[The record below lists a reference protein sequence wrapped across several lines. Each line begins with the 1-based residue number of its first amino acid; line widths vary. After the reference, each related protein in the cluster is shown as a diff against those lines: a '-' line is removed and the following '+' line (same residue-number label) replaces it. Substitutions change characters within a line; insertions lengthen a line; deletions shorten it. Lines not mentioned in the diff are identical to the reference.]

1 MTTANPKRPGAADLE
16 TLDPDSIEQE
26 ERARQAQSPTDG
38 AVPPRQSRTGWEQKI
53 DHAKAGCSGDP
64 VAEHDAL
71 WALLLERAR
80 EIITSPRR
88 ISQQRQTI
96 HAVAKSLELRL
107 STVDVADL
115 FDQLDTT
122 LAAYEPDVEPG
133 EDFSASSQSW
143 LLDEVFLVGLNLL
156 VGMPGAGKSRLLIAL
171 AAAFLNGQDTF
182 LQRKLL
188 SGVERQVLIVG
199 TDQDRQQWGA
209 LLAEQGLADVIGKEV
224 VDGQEKVTYRL
235 HPRIHLKTS
244 GGGFRLDADGMRWI
258 RNWNQEHPGGVV
270 IVDSLSAV
278 LPPGVKEADESAGR
292 LMRQVEMARQGNPC
306 IVTHHTNKQSAMSG
320 ELGVYSGSG
329 SGSIDRAISRHIG
342 LAYETH
348 SECGKEKLHTE
359 SPRRVI
365 TSQKRGAAN
374 QRLIVENG
382 PFNTWDYIS
391 TAAEDRELKRQAQG
405 GDAAER
411 LTGWKKT
418 IYGLLAA
425 AGGKWLATSEVT
437 AALPADFSAKPN
449 AAKQTQ
455 TNLRALADD
464 GTIEEE
470 KQGIGE
476 IRWRIPQ

>member
-1 MTTANPKRPGAADLE
+1 MPAPSEHIKTTANGHVQPLSDLSAWE
-16 TLDPDSIEQE
+16 M
-26 ERARQAQSPTDG
+26 RKAHAR
-38 AVPPRQSRTGWEQKI
+38 
-53 DHAKAGCSGDP
+53 AGCCGDP

-71 WALLLERAR
+71 WALLLERSQ

-96 HAVAKSLELRL
+96 LAVAKSLELRL

-133 EDFSASSQSW
+133 EEFSTSSQSW
-143 LLDEVFLVGLNLL
+143 LLDEIFLVGLNLL

-188 SGVERQVLIVG
+188 SGVERHVLIVG

-209 LLAEQGLADVIGKEV
+209 LLAERGLADVIGNEV

-244 GGGFRLDADGMRWI
+244 GGGFRLDADGMRWT
-258 RNWNQEHPGGVV
+258 RNWNQQHPGGLALL
-270 IVDSLSAV
+270 DSLSAV

-292 LMRQVEMARQGNPC
+292 LMRQVEVARQGNPC

-342 LAYETH
+342 LAYVTH
-348 SECGKEKLHTE
+348 TEAGNEKLHTE

-391 TAAEDRELKRQAQG
+391 TAAEDRELKRQAQE

-411 LTGWKKT
+411 LTGWKKAV
-418 IYGLLAA
+418 YGVLAAVDGDWLTTSRICDALPSEYAAKSNRDVQTRRNLRLLADE
-425 AGGKWLATSEVT
+425 GI
-437 AALPADFSAKPN
+437 
-449 AAKQTQ
+449 
-455 TNLRALADD
+455 
-464 GTIEEE
+464 IEEDRLS
-470 KQGIGE
+470 IGE
-476 IRWRIPQ
+476 HRWRIPQ

>member
-1 MTTANPKRPGAADLE
+1 MPALSEQIKATNNGHAQAASEL
-16 TLDPDSIEQE
+16 S
-26 ERARQAQSPTDG
+26 A
-38 AVPPRQSRTGWEQKI
+38 WEMRKA
-53 DHAKAGCSGDP
+53 HAKAGCCSDP

-71 WALLLERAR
+71 WALLLERAQ
-80 EIITSPRR
+80 EIIASPRR
-88 ISQQRQTI
+88 IGQQRQAI

-107 STVDVADL
+107 SPADVADL
-115 FDQLDTT
+115 YDQLDTT

-133 EDFSASSQSW
+133 QEFSTFSQSW
-143 LLDEVFLVGLNLL
+143 LLDEIFLVGLNLL
-156 VGMPGAGKSRLLIAL
+156 VGMPGAGKSRLLVAL
-171 AAAFLNGQDTF
+171 IAAFLNGQETF

-188 SGVERQVLIVG
+188 SGADRHVLIVG

-209 LLAEQGLADVIGKEV
+209 LLAEQGLAEVIGTEV

-244 GGGFRLDADGMRWI
+244 GGGFRLDADGMRWV
-258 RNWNQEHPGGVV
+258 RNWSQKHPGGLE
-270 IVDSLSAV
+270 ILDALSAV

-292 LMRQVEMARQGNPC
+292 LMRQIEMARQGNPC

-348 SECGKEKLHTE
+348 VEGGKDKLHTE

-391 TAAEDRELKRQAQG
+391 TAAEDRELKRQAQE

-411 LTGWKKT
+411 LRGWKKAL
-418 IYGLLAA
+418 YGVLTAA
-425 AGGKWLATSEVT
+425 AGQWLTTSQVC
-437 AALPADFSAKPN
+437 AALPPEFASRSNPPV
-449 AAKQTQ
+449 QTRN
-455 TNLRALADD
+455 NLRALADE
-464 GTIEEE
+464 GTIEEDRSSIAE
-470 KQGIGE
+470 R
-476 IRWRIPQ
+476 RWRAPQ

>member
-1 MTTANPKRPGAADLE
+1 MSTTKLDRPTAEALGP
-16 TLDPDSIEQE
+16 LDPDAIERE
-26 ERARQAQSPTDG
+26 ERARLKGKTA
-38 AVPPRQSRTGWEQKI
+38 WETRI
-53 DHAKAGCSGDP
+53 ADAKAGCCGDP

-71 WALLLERAR
+71 WALLQERAE
-80 EIITSPRR
+80 EIIRSSRR
-88 ISQQRQTI
+88 ISQQRQAI
-96 HAVAKSLELRL
+96 HAVAKSLDLKL
-107 STVDVADL
+107 STADVADL
-115 FDQLDTT
+115 YDQLDTT

-133 EDFSASSQSW
+133 QEFSTFSQTW
-143 LLDEVFLVGLNLL
+143 LLDEIFLVGLNLL
-156 VGMPGAGKSRLLIAL
+156 VGMPGAGKSRLLVAL
-171 AAAFLNGQDTF
+171 AAAFLNGQDAF

-188 SGVERQVLIVG
+188 SGADRHVLIVG

-209 LLAEQGLADVIGKEV
+209 LLAEKGLAEVIGTEV

-235 HPRIHLKTS
+235 HPCIHLKTS

-258 RNWNQEHPGGVV
+258 RNWNQQHTGGLA

-348 SECGKEKLHTE
+348 IEAGKEKLHTE

-391 TAAEDRELKRQAQG
+391 TAAEDRELKRQAQE

-411 LTGWKKT
+411 LRGWKKAL
-418 IYGLLAA
+418 YGVLAVA
-425 AGGKWLATSEVT
+425 AGEWLTTSQVC
-437 AALPADFSAKPN
+437 AALPTEFASKNN

-455 TNLRALADD
+455 TNLRLLADN
-464 GTIEEE
+464 GTIEEDRLT
-470 KQGIGE
+470 IGE
-476 IRWRIPQ
+476 HRWRIPQ

>member
-1 MTTANPKRPGAADLE
+1 MSAPSERIKETAAAHLHVAK
-16 TLDPDSIEQE
+16 PPQE
-26 ERARQAQSPTDG
+26 LSA
-38 AVPPRQSRTGWEQKI
+38 WEMRMA
-53 DHAKAGCSGDP
+53 HAKAGCCGDP
-64 VAEHDAL
+64 LKVHDAL
-71 WALLLERAR
+71 WALLLERAQ

-88 ISQQRQTI
+88 ISQQRQAI
-96 HAVAKSLELRL
+96 QAVAKSLDLKL
-107 STVDVADL
+107 STADVADL
-115 FDQLDTT
+115 YDQLDTT

-133 EDFSASSQSW
+133 QEFSTFSQSW
-143 LLDEVFLVGLNLL
+143 LLDEIFLVGLNLL
-156 VGMPGAGKSRLLIAL
+156 VGMPGAGKSRLLVAL

-182 LQRKLL
+182 LQRTLL
-188 SGVERQVLIVG
+188 SGSDRHVLIVG

-209 LLAEQGLADVIGKEV
+209 LLHEQGLAQVVGKEM

-244 GGGFRLDADGMRWI
+244 GGGFRLDADGVRWI
-258 RNWNQEHPGGVV
+258 RDWNQQHPGGLSVL
-270 IVDSLSAV
+270 DSLSAV

-292 LMRQVEMARQGNPC
+292 LMRQVEMARQGNTC

-342 LAYETH
+342 LAYESH
-348 SECGKEKLHTE
+348 SEASKEKLHTE

-391 TAAEDRELKRQAQG
+391 TAAEDRELKRQAQE

-411 LTGWKKT
+411 LTGWKKVV
-418 IYGLLAA
+418 YGVLAA
-425 AGGKWLATSEVT
+425 AGGDWLTTSQVC
-437 AALPADFSAKPN
+437 AALPPDY
-449 AAKQTQ
+449 AAKSHPNVQTRR
-455 TNLRALADD
+455 NLRLLADE
-464 GTIEEE
+464 GTIEEDRTS
-470 KQGIGE
+470 IGE
-476 IRWRIPQ
+476 RRWRAVQ

>member
-1 MTTANPKRPGAADLE
+1 MSTKPKRSA
-16 TLDPDSIEQE
+16 
-26 ERARQAQSPTDG
+26 TDG
-38 AVPPRQSRTGWEQKI
+38 LTRLDFAEMHQQAKAELQKAATNGQAPTACQRSAWEIRI
-53 DHAKAGCSGDP
+53 DTAKAGCGGDP

-71 WALLLERAR
+71 WALLLERAQ
-80 EIITSPRR
+80 EIITSPQR
-88 ISQQRQTI
+88 ISQQRQAI
-96 HAVAKSLELRL
+96 QSVARSLELKL
-107 STVDVADL
+107 STADIADL
-115 FDQLDTT
+115 YDQLDAT

-133 EDFSASSQSW
+133 QEFSTFSQSW
-143 LLDEVFLVGLNLL
+143 LLDEIFLVGLNLL
-156 VGMPGAGKSRLLIAL
+156 VGMPGAGKSRLLVAL
-171 AAAFLNGQDTF
+171 AAAFLNSQATF

-188 SGVERQVLIVG
+188 SGADRHVLIVG

-209 LLAEQGLADVIGKEV
+209 LLAEQGLAEV
-224 VDGQEKVTYRL
+224 TGTELVDGQEKVTYRL

-258 RNWNQEHPGGVV
+258 RNWNQQHPGGLA

-292 LMRQVEMARQGNPC
+292 LMRQVEVARQGNPC

-348 SECGKEKLHTE
+348 IEAGKEKHHTE

-391 TAAEDRELKRQAQG
+391 TAAEDRELKRQDQE

-411 LTGWKKT
+411 LRGWKKAL
-418 IYGLLAA
+418 YEVLAA
-425 AGGKWLATSEVT
+425 AAGEWLTTSQVC
-437 AALPADFSAKPN
+437 AALPHEYASKSHPAVQARN
-449 AAKQTQ
+449 
-455 TNLRALADD
+455 NLRALADD
-464 GTIEEE
+464 GTIEEDRLA
-470 KQGIGE
+470 IGE
-476 IRWRIPQ
+476 RRWRVPQ

>member
-1 MTTANPKRPGAADLE
+1 MSTKPKRSA
-16 TLDPDSIEQE
+16 
-26 ERARQAQSPTDG
+26 TDG
-38 AVPPRQSRTGWEQKI
+38 LTRLDFAEMHQQAKEEELQQAAANGHALAAHQRSEWEMRI
-53 DHAKAGCSGDP
+53 ETSKACCCGDP

-71 WALLLERAR
+71 WALLLERAG
-80 EIITSPRR
+80 EIITSSRR
-88 ISQQRQTI
+88 IAEQRQAI
-96 HAVAKSLELRL
+96 KAVARSLDLKL
-107 STVDVADL
+107 STADVADIYE
-115 FDQLDTT
+115 QLDTT

-133 EDFSASSQSW
+133 QEFSTFSQSW
-143 LLDEVFLVGLNLL
+143 MLDEIFLVGLNLL
-156 VGMPGAGKSRLLIAL
+156 VGMPGAGKSRLLVAL
-171 AAAFLNGQDTF
+171 AAAFLNGQTSF

-188 SGVERQVLIVG
+188 SGADRHVMIVG

-209 LLAEQGLADVIGKEV
+209 LLAEQGLAEVIGTEV

-258 RNWNQEHPGGVV
+258 RNWNQQHPGGLD
-270 IVDSLSAV
+270 ILDSLSAV

-348 SECGKEKLHTE
+348 IEAGKEKLHTE

-382 PFNTWDYIS
+382 SFNTWDYIS
-391 TAAEDRELKRQAQG
+391 TAAEDRELKRQAQE
-405 GDAAER
+405 GDATER
-411 LTGWKKT
+411 LTGWKKA
-418 IYGLLAA
+418 IYEVLAT
-425 AGGKWLATSEVT
+425 AGGDWLTTSQVC
-437 AALPADFSAKPN
+437 AALPTDY
-449 AAKQTQ
+449 AAKRHPDVQTRR
-455 TNLRALADD
+455 NLRLLADE
-464 GTIEEE
+464 GTIEEDRTS
-470 KQGIGE
+470 IGE
-476 IRWRIPQ
+476 RRWRTLR